1 MSLDIRRTSSQAQDD
16 QDFAI
21 PADRPYGR
29 LRVAWLRLLG
39 LVLARQLV

>member
-1 MSLDIRRTSSQAQDD
+1 MNRDFSRTSPEQDD
-16 QDFAI
+16 PPVSV

-39 LVLARQLV
+39 LMLARQLV